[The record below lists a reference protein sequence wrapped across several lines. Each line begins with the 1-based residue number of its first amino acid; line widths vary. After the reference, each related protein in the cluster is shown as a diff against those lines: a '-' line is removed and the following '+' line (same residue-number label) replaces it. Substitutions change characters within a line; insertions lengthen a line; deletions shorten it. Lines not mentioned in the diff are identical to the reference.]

1 MRHKFD
7 DRKFPENHLDPLKVT
22 FYLQS
27 SNTLKALQAAI
38 IRPILELGILG
49 PRLLGLDEEK
59 AQMGFAIVYVDTVLE
74 SQLNPLLPDATVYL
88 LEVQAEE
95 HFPSDLI
102 TGRGLML
109 RPHFGDISSDSFDR
123 VGIFYCRHDRFK
135 DAEAKVVTLV

>member
-38 IRPILELGILG
+38 IRPIL
-49 PRLLGLDEEK
+49 EEK